1 MKSFFAFAILLPV
14 LAFAQSGE
22 VPGLIAKGDA
32 LDKQLKTAD
41 ALAVYLEADQL
52 QPNDAEILHRLAK
65 QCGLSMD
72 DVSAKADK
80 IAAGRRALD
89 YSQRAIA
96 ADPKNA
102 KAHLALAISY
112 GRLAPLLE
120 SKTKIAYSKLV
131 KEEADRALALDAN
144 DDLTLHVLGAWNYEM
159 ANLNVLLR
167 SIAQLIYGKFPAA
180 SNEEAARLFK
190 KAAAMAP
197 NRVMHHIELGRTY
210 AAMGQEDL
218 AKAELEKGLRL
229 PSREK
234 DDEETK
240 RRGRAALK
248 SL

>member
-1 MKSFFAFAILLPV
+1 M
-14 LAFAQSGE
+14 
-22 VPGLIAKGDA
+22 
-32 LDKQLKTAD
+32 
-41 ALAVYLEADQL
+41 
-52 QPNDAEILHRLAK
+52 N
-65 QCGLSMD
+65 

-89 YSQRAIA
+89 YAQRAVV

-131 KEEADRALALDAN
+131 KEEADRSLALDAN

-159 ANLNVLLR
+159 ANLNGLLR
-167 SIAQLIYGKFPAA
+167 SLAQLIYGKFPAA
-180 SNEEAARLFK
+180 SNEEAVRLFQR
-190 KAAAMAP
+190 ATALAP
-197 NRVMHHIELGRTY
+197 NQVMHHIALGRTY
-210 AAMGQEDL
+210 AAMGQPDA
-218 AKAELEKGLRL
+218 AKIELQKGLRL

-240 RRGRAALK
+240 QRGRETLK